1 VPTPAV
7 ARTRLAIHLAID
19 MDSTRKPVEADASGE
34 GLDVLLRR
42 GRADGTAALSLE
54 NTMALLQPVVDVL
67 AVAHAR
73 GMSYR
78 GVSPDRILVVGDAQ
92 SDTWTTKL
100 SPSTSP
106 ATASQGAYCVPE
118 QVSRA
123 FGIAGPWTDVFALA
137 LIVVALLSGRDPTGG
152 PPDFFEASARRSSPY
167 LMSGVGIPEAI
178 EAVLVRALAIYP
190 VERWQT
196 VTSFWKALRAAMP
209 VEAAA
214 A

>member
-1 VPTPAV
+1 
-7 ARTRLAIHLAID
+7 
-19 MDSTRKPVEADASGE
+19 MKADASGE

-42 GRADGTAALSLE
+42 GRADGTGARSLE

-73 GMSYR
+73 GMSHR
-78 GVSPDRILVVGDAQ
+78 GVSPDRILVVGDAR

-100 SPSTSP
+100 SPSTRP
-106 ATASQGAYCVPE
+106 ATASHGAYCVPE
-118 QVSRA
+118 QVSQA

-167 LMSGVGIPEAI
+167 VTSGVGIPAAI
-178 EAVLVRALAIYP
+178 EPVLVRALAIYP
-190 VERWQT
+190 AERWQT
-196 VTSFWKALRAAMP
+196 VTSFWKALRAAMT
-209 VEAAA
+209 VEPAGS
-214 A
+214 